1 MTSEASSLVGDFWV
15 ILQPPACKFRSRNA
29 NSNMSECDGKCKSEI
44 STSCS
49 IKHVVFPRRWP
60 RKIRHRVTRCLHTHT
75 QPLSVE
81 SPFQANCNFRD
92 CHGMTPLM
100 EAAVANYGEAWDL
113 GRTHPAVSRCFSGHL
128 QTKAVEKMLGE
139 ESTVVGEKAMGVKIP
154 RLFSE
159 LFLFP
164 WVYIYIFGFWIV
176 SFTSKRLLYRWLGN
190 VTKYFSCVSLFLI
203 PSQSKLHIRA
213 IMSLWDALD
222 IIYMR
227 LIVVVTDPNLM
238 FGQDNKG
245 KTAQISVSAAVF
257 PAWK

>member
-1 MTSEASSLVGDFWV
+1 MKWNIKWNHVKCSTRWNELGKLMWNLVFWEKKK
-15 ILQPPACKFRSRNA
+15 Q
-29 NSNMSECDGKCKSEI
+29 
-44 STSCS
+44 
-49 IKHVVFPRRWP
+49 KH
-60 RKIRHRVTRCLHTHT
+60 THTHT

-164 WVYIYIFGFWIV
+164 WVYIYIW
-176 SFTSKRLLYRWLGN
+176 
-190 VTKYFSCVSLFLI
+190 FLDCI
-203 PSQSKLHIRA
+203 FYVQEAPI
-213 IMSLWDALD
+213 
-222 IIYMR
+222 
-227 LIVVVTDPNLM
+227 
-238 FGQDNKG
+238 
-245 KTAQISVSAAVF
+245 
-257 PAWK
+257 

>member
-1 MTSEASSLVGDFWV
+1 MKWNIKWNHVKCSTRWNELGKLMWNLVFW
-15 ILQPPACKFRSRNA
+15 
-29 NSNMSECDGKCKSEI
+29 GKKKQ
-44 STSCS
+44 
-49 IKHVVFPRRWP
+49 KH
-60 RKIRHRVTRCLHTHT
+60 THTHT

-164 WVYIYIFGFWIV
+164 WVYIYLVFGLY
-176 SFTSKRLLYRWLGN
+176 LLRPRGSYIDDLEMSR
-190 VTKYFSCVSLFLI
+190 SISLVWVC
-203 PSQSKLHIRA
+203 S
-213 IMSLWDALD
+213 
-222 IIYMR
+222 
-227 LIVVVTDPNLM
+227 
-238 FGQDNKG
+238 
-245 KTAQISVSAAVF
+245 
-257 PAWK
+257 